1 MREKLKIT
9 QDYLSGY
16 EEGRKLNY
24 FIEKR
29 KDEKEKRIDEVAII
43 PNKAEIGMKAV
54 SMGFNLLN

>member
-29 KDEKEKRIDEVAII
+29 KDEKKE
-43 PNKAEIGMKAV
+43 
-54 SMGFNLLN
+54 